1 MLLSPT
7 PVQCAP
13 VVYNMVRPGGGGG
26 GVGGGGGGQRKLPA
40 VTRSDSTFLP
50 SDLHPDHLRR
60 CCHNTEN

>member
-1 MLLSPT
+1 
-7 PVQCAP
+7 
-13 VVYNMVRPGGGGG
+13 MVRPGGGGG